1 MKLLQQLSV
10 LFAVLVVSLSLL
22 AQTKSAQAKK
32 STAQPAPKADQSGWK
47 QVPIPGLRPFHPQVP
62 RRVALPSGMVLFL
75 QEDHEL
81 PLIDGVIRIRGGR
94 RDDPAAKIGLSAIY
108 AEAWRTGGTKTK
120 TGDELDDF
128 LEMRAAQVETGA
140 GADSTSLS
148 WSSLK
153 GDFDQVFAVVLDVLH
168 HPKFRQA
175 KIDLAKNQINTAI
188 ARRNDDINGIVQ
200 REAAKLAYGADS
212 PYARTAEY
220 STIAAV
226 TRNDLLERHKRI
238 AAPNNMILGISG
250 DFDSADMERKLR
262 EAFAALAALPV
273 GAPVP
278 KAEFAPHPAPPGIY
292 LIEKNDVNQSE
303 ISMVTLGIERNNP
316 DYYAIEVMNE
326 LFGGGSSSR
335 LTARLRTQMGLAY
348 SVGGGIGSAFDHPG
362 IFRIAM
368 GTKSGSTAAALDALQ
383 KEVLDLMQGK
393 VSEAELKKARDA
405 MLNSFIFSVDSKD
418 KVLAERMAYE
428 FYGYPAD
435 FLERYRAGIEKVTI
449 ADVNRVAKQYIHP
462 EKFAVLVVGNKKD
475 FDRDLSTFGKVT
487 TIDIG
492 IPPAPK

>member
-1 MKLLQQLSV
+1 MKLLQQLSA
-10 LFAVLVVSLSLL
+10 LFAVLLVSLSLS
-22 AQTKSAQAKK
+22 AQTKR
-32 STAQPAPKADQSGWK
+32 STARPAPKADQSGWK

-62 RRVALPSGMVLFL
+62 RRVALPNGMVLFL

-108 AEAWRTGGTKTK
+108 AEAWRTGGTQTK
-120 TGDELDDF
+120 SGDALDDF

-153 GDFDQVFAVVLDVLH
+153 GDFDQVFAVVLDLLH
-168 HPKFRQA
+168 HPEFRQD

-188 ARRNDDINGIVQ
+188 ARRNDDMNAIVQ

-220 STIAAV
+220 ATIAAV
-226 TRNDLLERHKRI
+226 TRNDLLERHKRVV
-238 AAPNNMILGISG
+238 APNNMILGISG
-250 DFDSADMERKLR
+250 DFDPADMERKLR
-262 EAFAALAALPV
+262 EAFAALPQ
-273 GAPVP
+273 GTPVP
-278 KAEFAPHPAPPGIY
+278 KAEFTPHPAPPGIY

-368 GTKSGSTAAALDALQ
+368 GTKSGSTAAAIDALQ

-393 VSEAELKKARDA
+393 VSEAELKKAKDA

-487 TIDIG
+487 TIDIS
-492 IPPAPK
+492 ILK